1 MVSWLLL
8 AWPGN
13 IDPLGCWLVFL
24 VGMPPLFYRDRYQ
37 YADQKHQVRGFATVL
52 LLADCGNLILIA
64 SPSPAPWT
72 EITYLPTVF
81 GLIRQV
87 PTTLSTALVLA
98 LVAENVLSCNGV
110 LADGLVFK
118 AVADEYIC
126 PRVNGLGVWQD
137 DFGTDTLS
145 SALNAT
151 GAQSL
156 QVAAAGNDVQSMAG
170 MWCRCGL
177 RHIKIESVPEA
188 K

>member
-1 MVSWLLL
+1 M
-8 AWPGN
+8 
-13 IDPLGCWLVFL
+13 
-24 VGMPPLFYRDRYQ
+24 
-37 YADQKHQVRGFATVL
+37 L

-64 SPSPAPWT
+64 SPSPARDRNNISANSLWPDT
-72 EITYLPTVF
+72 PGAHNIVDC
-81 GLIRQV
+81 
-87 PTTLSTALVLA
+87 LVLA

-170 MWCRCGL
+170 MWCRCRF